1 MGSTMKK
8 FTIKY
13 LTLEGDISNVWL
25 EAYDK
30 DDAKI
35 RLKQEYWDVREII
48 SVYNE

>member
-1 MGSTMKK
+1 MKK
-8 FTIKY
+8 FKINY
-13 LTLEGDISNVWL
+13 RTLEGDISNVWL